1 MRLPGHF
8 GGRVAD
14 GFSGAKIIAEPSRWR
29 KCRLIAMKISEIKE
43 ILKAEVL
50 AGEDCLDDV
59 VVGGGGADLMEDVL
73 AAVAKG
79 AVLLT
84 GLNSDQVIRTAKIAG
99 VGAVVFVRGKKPDD
113 SLIAL
118 AREFHLPLLVTRHTL
133 FVSCGR
139 LYMNG
144 LRGLD
149 GSW

>member
-1 MRLPGHF
+1 
-8 GGRVAD
+8 
-14 GFSGAKIIAEPSRWR
+14 
-29 KCRLIAMKISEIKE
+29 MKISEIKD

-50 AGEDCLDDV
+50 AGEDHLDDV
-59 VVGGGGADLMEDVL
+59 VVGGGAADLIEDVL
-73 AAVAKG
+73 SAVAKG

-84 GLNSDQVIRTAKIAG
+84 GLNSHQVIRTAKIAG
-99 VGAVVFVRGKKPDD
+99 VGAVVFVRGKKPTSD
-113 SLIAL
+113 LIAL
-118 AREFHLPLLVTRHTL
+118 AQEFHLPLLLTSHTL